1 MAKAKRKRKQ
11 RTVPAIELVA
21 PTPEQMVKGDAERDF
36 VTHAET
42 ATKAMAHR
50 VAHDPVERWY
60 RDGKLS
66 DTQLTTIH
74 RMQEIWDVVH
84 GEAKMTASYTEP
96 SGCVSGD
103 SGGMRCQERVLSLSK
118 ALCAVEDAFAGVRSW
133 YFEFEQVCR
142 FGIRPV
148 DASGNRERSLTV
160 VRFVADF
167 IAAKGLV

>member
-1 MAKAKRKRKQ
+1 MARRKNKRKS
-11 RTVPAIELVA
+11 AIVGDL
-21 PTPEQMVKGDAERDF
+21 PTPEGIMQGQAVREF

-50 VAHDPVERWY
+50 VAHDPVERWF
-60 RDGKLS
+60 RDGKLTS
-66 DTQLTTIH
+66 VQKQTIE

-84 GEAKMTASYTEP
+84 GEAKLTASYQE
-96 SGCVSGD
+96 SYGCH
-103 SGGMRCQERVLSLSK
+103 SGGVGLRDQERILTLSK
-118 ALCAVEDAFAGVRSW
+118 ALQAVEDAFAGVRPW

-160 VRFVADF
+160 VRFVVDF